1 MKTIFKRT
9 LAAAMALMITGLFL
23 TTALASSI
31 KEIQEENDL
40 TSYRTLYDVTPV
52 EITVPTR
59 IKVTL
64 PNLQNY
70 GVAVIE
76 NETETAQPI
85 ATINETEFLTAEI
98 KESSSVRGSTSA
110 LVDGDRTTV
119 AEFNLDEDGG
129 QAFVVIEFPKMLK
142 SSSLSLELD
151 SHVALPHKISIQA
164 EVDGEWITVLANT
177 KPYQTLV
184 TFPQRTAEKWRIK
197 FSHSQPLRLRE
208 LTFSDDT
215 TQSKFTGDT
224 VIWLARPGET
234 YQLYADAATYK
245 RIKTGESG
253 DLLSDPEEIEET
265 TISKGKPNPLFTE
278 PDDDEDG
285 VPNYL
290 DNCMSVSNAS
300 QVDIDDNGSG
310 DDCDDYDRDGVINS
324 KDNCQE
330 YANSNQKDTD
340 GDDIGDACDDEESR
354 ITESNPWIPW
364 LAMGI
369 AALAVFGLIIH
380 TLRKK

>member
-1 MKTIFKRT
+1 
-9 LAAAMALMITGLFL
+9 MALMITGLFL